1 MAINLS
7 TQFSPKTLEKLYA
20 SSVTHVPFNTAYD
33 YEFIGN
39 KTVKIWTVEDA
50 PLNDYDNQEVDG
62 SRYGALHD
70 VQDTIQEHSLN
81 VMKSTRFAIDKT
93 FNTDQKKIKRASAV
107 LASWYLRVLM
117 PAKDKY
123 TLGVV
128 AGKAPLAN
136 QLTLDLAT
144 ESIYD
149 KVLDANEKLDEGLAP
164 EEGRIM
170 WATPEAIKEMKKDEN
185 FIGLGDLAQEQVK
198 FKGQVGE
205 IDGLPIIKTRKQFMP
220 ADMYAIIAHPS
231 AVASPIK
238 LDEAK
243 IVDGADQLAG
253 DIGVALVYYGTFV
266 FEGRENLIATIAKN

>member
-1 MAINLS
+1 
-7 TQFSPKTLEKLYA
+7 
-20 SSVTHVPFNTAYD
+20 
-33 YEFIGN
+33 
-39 KTVKIWTVEDA
+39 
-50 PLNDYDNQEVDG
+50 
-62 SRYGALHD
+62 
-70 VQDTIQEHSLN
+70 
-81 VMKSTRFAIDKT
+81 
-93 FNTDQKKIKRASAV
+93 
-107 LASWYLRVLM
+107 M